1 MSFMGGSLTL
11 LGFRGVMCMA
21 RQNPTRMTGLA
32 TLGLAGA
39 LLTAVAGCGQSETYV
54 PVEGQVKAA
63 GKPLA
68 KGAIIL
74 YPDASKGNT
83 TKQEPRGSIEADG
96 RYKIVTHPHEG
107 APPGWYKVAVIATEP
122 SDPKNPYSVPR
133 SLIPEKFGKPD
144 ESRLTLEVRKE
155 APPGAYDL
163 DLK

>member
-1 MSFMGGSLTL
+1 L
-11 LGFRGVMCMA
+11 V
-21 RQNPTRMTGLA
+21 GLA
-32 TLGLAGA
+32 ALGLAA
-39 LLTAVAGCGQSETYV
+39 VLLAGLAGCGPSETFV

-63 GKPLA
+63 GKPLV
-68 KGAIIL
+68 KGTVIL
-74 YPDASKGNT
+74 YADTSKGNT

-96 RYKIVTHPHEG
+96 RYKLISHPHEG

-155 APPGAYDL
+155 APPGAYDF